1 MKQLAAHLYKTMPS
15 VLPKNEAELLAVRQS
30 DAVSNKRAKSNSS
43 LGYDPTRAEIT
54 VQERHTHSHPP
65 SHTHSQTMSIAGRAH
80 TKLNTLTFGDREPG
94 KTSITFI

>member
-43 LGYDPTRAEIT
+43 VGYDPTRAEIT

-65 SHTHSQTMSIAGRAH
+65 LTH
-80 TKLNTLTFGDREPG
+80 TLTDNEYRWEGPHETKHSHLWG
-94 KTSITFI
+94 LGAW